1 MSGVKR
7 RLRGSLSVQ
16 KVASLRL
23 DESVVAV
30 QFLQGSRLAA
40 VTASGGVWLAEGSTA
55 DGRRIGE
62 HSGGGLALAVQ
73 PGGSLVASGGQDGRL
88 RLWHTADGSLAT
100 TVETGADWVE
110 RIAWR
115 PDGSRLAAT
124 VGRRVGVWTAA
135 GEPVGTSDEHASTVA
150 DIAWQPDGTRIATA
164 AYGGVAYL
172 TATAQG
178 PTDHVVL
185 KGSSLVLSW
194 QPQAKYLACGNQ
206 DATVLFVLVEQND
219 TLQMWGFPAKV
230 RAMAWSDDG
239 RWLATA
245 AGSGAI
251 LWDASGAGPKGR
263 TPTVLDGHFG
273 FVTAV
278 AWQPQG
284 RVLAS
289 GGADGQVCLFTL
301 PLRRPRASRSDGSP
315 PSIEAED
322 SIPLE
327 GEVTALAWTSGGG
340 MLAVGDRTGLLSIYR
355 VA

>member
-1 MSGVKR
+1 MSRVKR

-16 KVASLRL
+16 KIASLRL
-23 DESVVAV
+23 DEAVVAV
-30 QFLQGSRLAA
+30 QFVQGSRLAA
-40 VTASGGVWLAEGSTA
+40 ITASGSVWLGEGSVA
-55 DGRRIGE
+55 DWQWIGE

-73 PGGSLVASGGQDGRL
+73 PGGALVASGGLDGTL
-88 RLWHTADGSLAT
+88 RLWRAADGTRAAT
-100 TVETGADWVE
+100 VQTGADWVE

-124 VGRRVGVWTAA
+124 AGRRVGVWSAA
-135 GEPVGTSDEHASTVA
+135 GEPIGVSDEHASTVA
-150 DIAWQPDGTRIATA
+150 DIAWQPDGSRIATA

-172 TATAQG
+172 TPTAGG
-178 PTDHVVL
+178 PTDHVAL
-185 KGSSLVLSW
+185 KGSSLALGW

-206 DATVLFVLVEQND
+206 DATVLFVLVETGD

-230 RAMAWSDDG
+230 LALSWSDDG

-245 AGSGAI
+245 AGSGVI
-251 LWDASGAGPKGR
+251 LWDASGAGPRGR
-263 TPTVLDGHFG
+263 TPTVLEGHFG
-273 FVTAV
+273 FVTTV

-289 GGADGQVCLFTL
+289 GGADGQVCLFT
-301 PLRRPRASRSDGSP
+301 PTLRRPRASQSADDP
-315 PSIEAED
+315 PTIEADD
-322 SIPLE
+322 SLRLE

-340 MLAVGDRTGLLSIYR
+340 LLAVGDRSGALSIYR